1 MSDAVKDEFVVP
13 EVELKQAK
21 PVAKPKVEAK
31 ASEKPVE
38 KTIDVVDAKSLAEKV
53 SDVSVYSN
61 CSSDWITLHKVSS
74 KSEGWF
80 KSTKALDLKTGVLIQ
95 VTTQQGQN
103 VAEALQFCPGV
114 KIASLLATV

>member
-13 EVELKQAK
+13 EVDLKQAK
-21 PVAKPKVEAK
+21 STAKPKAEVK
-31 ASEKPVE
+31 TFE